1 MCTAVFLICCL
12 EGDDILLNVHSCI
25 SRRTL
30 TRGGS
35 RGGGGAPGAPPK
47 IGKNMILWRKIVIFF
62 TRNAPNIFAPPSARR
77 NYFKCAPLTWNPG
90 FAPVNLLLSSPISQI
105 TRKNW
110 KVWRYNRGNQWH
122 LVASVV
128 LIMLQTWQVKNEERT
143 GLRLRPLEH
152 IRFLLWHDLF
162 DPFWILV
169 SQLIVEMI
177 TTWYCIIP

>member
-1 MCTAVFLICCL
+1 MSFFLMCTAVFLICCL

-35 RGGGGAPGAPPK
+35 RGGGGHPAPPLKLEK
-47 IGKNMILWRKIVIFF
+47 IWFYGVKSCFFLHEMPQTFSRPPPLGAIF
-62 TRNAPNIFAPPSARR
+62 
-77 NYFKCAPLTWNPG
+77 
-90 FAPVNLLLSSPISQI
+90 